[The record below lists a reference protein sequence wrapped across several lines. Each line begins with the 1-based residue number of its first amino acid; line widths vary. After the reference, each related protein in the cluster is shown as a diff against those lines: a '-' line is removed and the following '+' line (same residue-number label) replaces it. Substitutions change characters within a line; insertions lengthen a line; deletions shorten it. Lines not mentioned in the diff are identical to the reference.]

1 MLVILALFFS
11 LKETL
16 LTVFIVQ
23 VRSGERNLIIGRL
36 RKLMSTVNTRVTT
49 IKTHAINFQH
59 FDSLLLSLMIIIV
72 CCCT

>member
-1 MLVILALFFS
+1 MVLIVALFVS

-16 LTVFIVQ
+16 LAVFNVQ

-36 RKLMSTVNTRVTT
+36 HKIMSAVNTTVAT
-49 IKTHAINFQH
+49 IKEHAINFQH
-59 FDSLLLSLMIIIV
+59 FDSLLLRLMIIIF